1 MSLLDK
7 INDDLKIALKLKEEL
22 KVNTLRQIKAS
33 ITNTEIKKGK
43 TLTDEEIGEVVFSL
57 VKSHNES
64 IESFKKG
71 NRPDLVTKEETE
83 MEVLKQYMPK
93 QLSDNEIK
101 KIVEET
107 IKELGSITI
116 KDIGKIMGKVIPKV
130 KGKADGNKVNMI
142 VKEILAKF

>member
-116 KDIGKIMGKVIPKV
+116 KDIGKIM
-130 KGKADGNKVNMI
+130 
-142 VKEILAKF
+142 